1 MKTTLIIPKSTPGVP
16 VRLHKIPLQLETNDS
31 RSHYGFGVL
40 LDPDEEMLDGVR
52 FRCLRDSMGAEI
64 HTDDPAKV
72 ATALGVPPDESG
84 IVQI

>member
-16 VRLHKIPLQLETNDS
+16 ARLRKITLRLETNDS

-40 LDPDEEMLDGVR
+40 LDPDGEMLDGVR
-52 FRCLRDSMGAEI
+52 FRFFRDSMGAEI
-64 HTDDPAKV
+64 QTDDPAKV
-72 ATALGVPPDESG
+72 RTAMGVPPDESG